1 MAVWSAPGKVFL
13 FGEHAVV
20 YGKPGIAMAI
30 KPRVY
35 VTVRKTRHPPRVK
48 SPYLEKCFELTGVNG
63 SVYIHSQLPS
73 SSGLGSSAAVTVATL
88 SAISDEFDLGYE
100 KSDIAT
106 MAHSVEKSVQKGRA
120 SATDTYVSTFGGV
133 LLIQGDIKRRLPPED
148 FHLVIGNTLVS
159 HSTARMVE
167 QVSKFRATD
176 PDIVNPILDAIE
188 AVTMRSMHV
197 FQDQRALGRYMDINH
212 ELLEALGV
220 GHPTLT
226 RLVTAARAAGAYGA
240 KITGAG
246 GGGSIVALCPKRSK
260 SKVAGAIEGC
270 DGRAIITT
278 IDNEGAR
285 KEKEDERNRTDKTR
299 R

>member
-1 MAVWSAPGKVFL
+1 
-13 FGEHAVV
+13 
-20 YGKPGIAMAI
+20 MAI

-48 SPYLEKCFELTGVNG
+48 SPYLEKCFEEMGVNG

-88 SAISDEFDLGYE
+88 SAINDEFNLGY
-100 KSDIAT
+100 KKPDIAS

-120 SATDTYVSTFGGV
+120 SPTDTYVSTFGGV
-133 LLIQGDIKRRLPPED
+133 LLIQGDVKRRLVPED
-148 FHLVIGNTLVS
+148 FHLVIGNTMVS

-167 QVSKFRATD
+167 QVSTFRATD

-188 AVTMRSMHV
+188 AVTLRSLHV
-197 FQDQRALGRYMDINH
+197 FHDQRALGKYMDINH

-220 GHPTLT
+220 GHPALT

-246 GGGSIVALCPKRSK
+246 GGGSMVALCPKRSK
-260 SKVAGAIEGC
+260 SKIAGAIEGC

-278 IDNEGAR
+278 IDNEGVR
-285 KEKEDERNRTDKTR
+285 KEKDDERNRTDKTGR
-299 R
+299 

>member
-1 MAVWSAPGKVFL
+1 LAVWSAPGKVFL

-20 YGKPGIAMAI
+20 YGKPGIAMGI

-48 SPYLEKCFELTGVNG
+48 SPYLEMCFEKMGVNG

-88 SAISDEFDLGYE
+88 AAINDEFSLGHRNE
-100 KSDIAT
+100 DIAHI
-106 MAHSVEKSVQKGRA
+106 AYQVEKEVQMGRA
-120 SATDTYVSTFGGV
+120 SPTDTYVSTFGGIV
-133 LLIQGDIKRRLPPED
+133 LIMGDTKRRLPPED
-148 FHLVIGNTLVS
+148 FHLVIGNTMVS
-159 HSTARMVE
+159 HSTAKMVE
-167 QVSKFRATD
+167 QVSNFRAQD
-176 PDIVNPILDAIE
+176 PGIVNPILDAIE
-188 AVTMRSMHV
+188 AVTLKSMHV
-197 FQDQRALGRYMDINH
+197 FNDHRALGRYMDINH

-220 GHPTLT
+220 GHPSLT
-226 RLVTAARAAGAYGA
+226 RLVMAARSAGAYGA

-246 GGGSIVALCPKRSK
+246 GGGSMVALCPKRSK

-278 IDNEGAR
+278 IDTEGVREESEDDR
-285 KEKEDERNRTDKTR
+285 KHNGKAGR
-299 R
+299 

>member
-1 MAVWSAPGKVFL
+1 
-13 FGEHAVV
+13 
-20 YGKPGIAMAI
+20 MAI

-48 SPYLEKCFELTGVNG
+48 SPYLEKCFELMGVNG

-88 SAISDEFDLGYE
+88 SAINDEFNLGYN
-100 KSDIAT
+100 KPDIAT
-106 MAHSVEKSVQKGRA
+106 IAHSVEKSVQKGRA

-148 FHLVIGNTLVS
+148 FHLVIGNTMIS

-197 FQDQRALGRYMDINH
+197 FQDQRALGKYMDINH

-220 GHPTLT
+220 GHPALT

-246 GGGSIVALCPKRSK
+246 GGGSMVALCPKRSK
-260 SKVAGAIEGC
+260 SKIAGAIEGC

-285 KEKEDERNRTDKTR
+285 KEKEDERNRTDKTGR
-299 R
+299 

>member
-1 MAVWSAPGKVFL
+1 VAVWSAPGKVFL

-20 YGKPGIAMAI
+20 YDKPGIAMAI

-35 VTVRKTRHPPRVK
+35 VTVRKTRHPPRLK
-48 SPYLEKCFELTGVNG
+48 SPYLEKCFEQMGVNG
-63 SVYIHSQLPS
+63 SLYINSQLPS

-88 SAISDEFDLGYE
+88 SAINDEFDLGYG
-100 KSDIAT
+100 KPDIAA
-106 MAHSVEKSVQKGRA
+106 MAHGVEKSVQKGRA
-120 SATDTYVSTFGGV
+120 SPTDTYVSTFGGV
-133 LLIQGDIKRRLPPED
+133 LLIRGDVKRRLPPED

-159 HSTARMVE
+159 HSTARMVGE
-167 QVSKFRATD
+167 VSKFRATD

-188 AVTMRSMHV
+188 AVTMRSLHV
-197 FQDQRALGRYMDINH
+197 FQDQKALGRYMDINH

-220 GHPTLT
+220 GHPALT

-260 SKVAGAIEGC
+260 SKIAGAIEGC
-270 DGRAIITT
+270 DGRAIITS

-285 KEKEDERNRTDKTR
+285 KEKEDERNRADKTGR
-299 R
+299 

>member
-35 VTVRKTRHPPRVK
+35 VTVRKTRHPTRVK
-48 SPYLEKCFELTGVNG
+48 SPYLEKCFEDMGVNG
-63 SVYIHSQLPS
+63 SLYINSQLPS

-88 SAISDEFDLGYE
+88 SAINDEFDLGHG
-100 KSDIAT
+100 KPDIAA
-106 MAHSVEKSVQKGRA
+106 MAHAVEKSVQKGHA
-120 SATDTYVSTFGGV
+120 SPTDTYVSTFGGII
-133 LLIQGDIKRRLPPED
+133 LIQGDVKRRLLPED
-148 FHLVIGNTLVS
+148 FHLVIGNTLIS
-159 HSTARMVE
+159 HSTARMVA
-167 QVSKFRATD
+167 QVSKFRETD
-176 PDIVNPILDAIE
+176 PDVVNPILDAIE
-188 AVTMRSMHV
+188 AVTNRSLHV
-197 FQDQRALGRYMDINH
+197 FQDQKALGAYMDINH

-220 GHPTLT
+220 GHPALT

-246 GGGSIVALCPKRSK
+246 GGGSMVALCPKRSK
-260 SKVAGAIEGC
+260 AKVAGAIEGC
-270 DGRAIITT
+270 DGRAIITS

-285 KEKEDERNRTDKTR
+285 KENEDERNRTDKIGR
-299 R
+299 